1 MKEYPDLLKQVK
13 SSDVEIRPG
22 IYVRIKR
29 GFIEETWQ
37 LLITCPRMVWM
48 CVVKLFQDLIM
59 VRMMKLGRRQGYKTE
74 NQAIT
79 SII

>member
-1 MKEYPDLLKQVK
+1 MHLPDIYISKQKTDAIDKALVGMVNVFVRDKLLVPVKEYPDLLKQVK

-37 LLITCPRMVWM
+37 LLIICPRMV
-48 CVVKLFQDLIM
+48 
-59 VRMMKLGRRQGYKTE
+59 
-74 NQAIT
+74 
-79 SII
+79 